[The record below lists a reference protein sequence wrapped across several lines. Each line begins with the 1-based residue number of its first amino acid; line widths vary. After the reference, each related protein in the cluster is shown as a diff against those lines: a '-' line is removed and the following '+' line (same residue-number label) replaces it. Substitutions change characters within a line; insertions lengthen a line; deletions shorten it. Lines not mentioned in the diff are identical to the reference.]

1 MSFELISIIALLLAI
16 VIGVRQC
23 VNIGVMSMFFAFF
36 LGQFVFGINIG
47 KLIVQGWPTGLFF
60 IMLSV
65 MLLFAFA
72 TTNGTAK
79 LLAFKLAYS
88 CRNFSRL
95 LPWVFMLATGFL
107 TFVGADPTV
116 VAFMLPI
123 ALLAGEKSN
132 INPVILM
139 VMLIAG
145 ADIGS
150 AGPFSVIGVVTS
162 GLARDIGVNNY
173 FPIWAATATCMVLHS
188 IIVYVVLGG
197 WKAKT
202 SEGSLEL
209 EKPEPFNKK
218 QKITLAIIAIVL
230 GMILLFKVPIGAAMF
245 IGVALMSLARVSDE
259 KEALKSVN
267 WNVLI
272 MVGGTGILITLM
284 KQVGGIDAIAQGL
297 ATVMTPQTA
306 TPLIALI
313 GGLMTSVSSG
323 TGVVM
328 PALIPT
334 VPSLVTAVGGDLQAI
349 HFVQAI
355 QSGAI
360 GSVVYSP
367 LSPLGAIALASLP
380 TSYNTRKYFMYMMFA
395 AIGALIVTLILNW
408 SGLFKLYV

>member
-36 LGQFVFGINIG
+36 LGQFVFGVNIG

-162 GLARDIGVNNY
+162 GLEIGR
-173 FPIWAATATCMVLHS
+173 ASCRER
-188 IIVYVVLGG
+188 VYV
-197 WKAKT
+197 
-202 SEGSLEL
+202 
-209 EKPEPFNKK
+209 
-218 QKITLAIIAIVL
+218 
-230 GMILLFKVPIGAAMF
+230 
-245 IGVALMSLARVSDE
+245 
-259 KEALKSVN
+259 
-267 WNVLI
+267 
-272 MVGGTGILITLM
+272 
-284 KQVGGIDAIAQGL
+284 
-297 ATVMTPQTA
+297 
-306 TPLIALI
+306 
-313 GGLMTSVSSG
+313 
-323 TGVVM
+323 
-328 PALIPT
+328 
-334 VPSLVTAVGGDLQAI
+334 LV
-349 HFVQAI
+349 
-355 QSGAI
+355 
-360 GSVVYSP
+360 
-367 LSPLGAIALASLP
+367 
-380 TSYNTRKYFMYMMFA
+380 
-395 AIGALIVTLILNW
+395 
-408 SGLFKLYV
+408 